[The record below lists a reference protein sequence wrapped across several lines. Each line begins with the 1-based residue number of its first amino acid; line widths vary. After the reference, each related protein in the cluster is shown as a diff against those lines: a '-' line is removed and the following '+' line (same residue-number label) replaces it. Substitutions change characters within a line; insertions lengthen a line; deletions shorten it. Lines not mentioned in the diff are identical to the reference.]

1 MAEEAENSGGGSLK
15 SILIGLAS
23 TIALGVG
30 GYVTKQLTGES
41 DEPAAAVSAPA
52 PVINI
57 TQNQAQQQAASGG
70 KTVIIKEKA
79 VPGAAQPQAT
89 PAPKPKKKEGDEFK
103 EEKPQW

>member
-1 MAEEAENSGGGSLK
+1 MSEEAENSGGGSLK

-30 GYVTKQLTGES
+30 GFVTKQLTGEG
-41 DEPAAAVSAPA
+41 DEPAPQATTAAA

-57 TQNQAQQQAASGG
+57 TQQQQQAAPAAGG

-79 VPGAAQPQAT
+79 APTAAA
-89 PAPKPKKKEGDEFK
+89 PAPKKKTEK
-103 EEKPQW
+103 EELEEAPKW

>member
-41 DEPAAAVSAPA
+41 DEPAQATSAPA

-57 TQNQAQQQAASGG
+57 TNSNQQAQQATGGGVKVIERVVEKPSGSA
-70 KTVIIKEKA
+70 KPA
-79 VPGAAQPQAT
+79 

-103 EEKPQW
+103 EDAPKW

>member
-70 KTVIIKEKA
+70 KTVIIKEKT
-79 VPGAAQPQAT
+79 VAAPVQQAA
-89 PAPKPKKKEGDEFK
+89 PAPKPKKKDGDEFK